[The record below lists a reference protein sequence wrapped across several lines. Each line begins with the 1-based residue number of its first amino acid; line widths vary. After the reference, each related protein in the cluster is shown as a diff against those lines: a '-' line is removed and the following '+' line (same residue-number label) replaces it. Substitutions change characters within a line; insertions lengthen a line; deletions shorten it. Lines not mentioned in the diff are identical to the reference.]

1 MKSEKSAIREVLA
14 ARLGLQVATDKRRQ
28 RNAIQAYQET
38 SHTNVENFQDYQ
50 NYPETSQKY
59 QEIPR
64 SNGKSYAG
72 ALLPRDRVFAILSP
86 VARSVAAQEVR
97 NSY

>member
-1 MKSEKSAIREVLA
+1 MKTTYT
-14 ARLGLQVATDKRRQ
+14 LQFEEEAPEYPRK
-28 RNAIQAYQET
+28 AYQET

-64 SNGKSYAG
+64 SNGKNYAG

-97 NSY
+97 NGY